1 MVFVIRSSAYNS
13 NNIVYSSILASN
25 GIYIWYIPEVVGT
38 NFRLNIFHDLAY
50 MCMKTGKKIETN
62 WG

>member
-1 MVFVIRSSAYNS
+1 MIALTL
-13 NNIVYSSILASN
+13 LASN